1 MNTLF
6 HGGDLHSASAIY
18 GRAPED
24 WLDLSTGI
32 NQFSFPA
39 PAMGQEVWQQLPY
52 PAPSLIEAA
61 HSYYGQHACLAC
73 SGSQTVIQLLPVIL
87 RQLGNQKATWL
98 PDIGYQEHRQAWSQ
112 EGEVSTYS
120 GLDSQLA
127 TQQIADALHDNKIGH
142 LVIINPNNPT
152 GEIFSRQ
159 QLNLWAQQLRIK
171 GGFLV
176 IDEAFIDITP
186 RASVLAEKLAD
197 NVIVLRS
204 VGKFFG
210 LAGIRLGF
218 TFASQ
223 SILNQLAR
231 AIGPW
236 SVNGPAQW
244 VAAAALNDTDW
255 QTSMRAQLINEG
267 LQQLQLWQPS
277 MTQLGAK
284 LASTHEL
291 FRSFIMA
298 SNLAQRLHHSAA
310 QSGILLRLV
319 DINSNTSLL
328 RFGNI
333 DLGHIKAVAHCQTW
347 IQQESE

>member
-32 NQFSFPA
+32 NQFSYPA

-52 PAPSLIEAA
+52 LAPSLIKAA

-98 PDIGYQEHRQAWSQ
+98 PDIGYQEHLQAWSQ

-127 TQQIADALHDNKIGH
+127 TQQIADALHDDKIGH

-152 GEIFSRQ
+152 GEVFSRQ
-159 QLNLWAQQLRIK
+159 QLNLWAQQLRNK

-186 RASVLAEKLAD
+186 RASVLCNGTSRVTDSGGGCGAGGGGSRAGVDRVGGSDRKGAA
-197 NVIVLRS
+197 RS
-204 VGKFFG
+204 CRSPQFQTNRIIWNGARCWG
-210 LAGIRLGF
+210 TARLF
-218 TFASQ
+218 
-223 SILNQLAR
+223 
-231 AIGPW
+231 
-236 SVNGPAQW
+236 
-244 VAAAALNDTDW
+244 
-255 QTSMRAQLINEG
+255 
-267 LQQLQLWQPS
+267 
-277 MTQLGAK
+277 
-284 LASTHEL
+284 
-291 FRSFIMA
+291 
-298 SNLAQRLHHSAA
+298 
-310 QSGILLRLV
+310 
-319 DINSNTSLL
+319 
-328 RFGNI
+328 
-333 DLGHIKAVAHCQTW
+333 
-347 IQQESE
+347 

>member
-32 NQFSFPA
+32 NQFSYPA

-52 PAPSLIEAA
+52 LAPSLIKAA
-61 HSYYGQHACLAC
+61 HSYYGQHPCLAC

-98 PDIGYQEHRQAWSQ
+98 PDIGYQEHLQAWSQ

-127 TQQIADALHDNKIGH
+127 TQQIADALHDDKIGH

-152 GEIFSRQ
+152 GEIFSCQ
-159 QLNLWAQQLRIK
+159 QLNLWAQQLRNK

-186 RASVLAEKLAD
+186 RASVLAEKLTD

-218 TFASQ
+218 TFAAPTV
-223 SILNQLAR
+223 LNSLAKEM
-231 AIGPW
+231 GPW
-236 SVNGPAQW
+236 SVNGPAQK
-244 VAAAALNDTDW
+244 VAIAALNDTLW
-255 QTSMRAQLINEG
+255 QTNMRTQLANEAMAQLS
-267 LQQLQLWQPS
+267 LWQHS
-277 MTQLGAK
+277 MTQLGAD
-284 LASTHEL
+284 LAASHEL
-291 FRSFIMA
+291 FRSFVMPPD
-298 SNLAQRLHHSAA
+298 LAQRLHLNAA
-310 QSGILLRLV
+310 KNGILLRPV
-319 DINSNTSLL
+319 DINSSTSLL
-328 RFGNI
+328 RFGNV
-333 DLGHIKAVAHCQTW
+333 DLSHSRTLEHCQRW
-347 IQQESE
+347 IQQESP